1 MRPGLIALGLAVA
14 FVGGGCQYL
23 LGYDPYGPLPED
35 WEEGL
40 EDPEA
45 LARYEV
51 GTATIAIDGG
61 LTIELPRLASPG
73 AVYELLDGSATF
85 TNDDG
90 WYLQVFDAGTDLGYP
105 SSAYLQLDRIVG
117 TSHWTA
123 WDPSRCIVTMDVVDA
138 TAMRGRATC
147 ERVRW
152 SDYFSSMSYY
162 ALEPESIE
170 GEEPFDA
177 EITFEA
183 LPGPSQS

>member
-14 FVGGGCQYL
+14 LVGGGCQYL
-23 LGYDPYGPLPED
+23 LGYDPYAPLPED

-45 LARYEV
+45 LGTYEV
-51 GTATIAIDGG
+51 GMATIAIEGG
-61 LTIELPRLASPG
+61 PTIELPRLASPG
-73 AVYELLDGSATF
+73 AIYDTFGASATF
-85 TNDDG
+85 TNDTG
-90 WYLQVFDAGTDLGYP
+90 WYLQVFDAGTEMGYG
-105 SSAYLQLDRIVG
+105 SSAYVQLDRIVG
-117 TSHWTA
+117 SSHWSA
-123 WDPSRCIVTMDVVDA
+123 WDPTRCIVTVETADA

-147 ERVRW
+147 ESVRW

-162 ALEPESIE
+162 SMEPDYVE
-170 GEEPFDA
+170 GEAAFDA